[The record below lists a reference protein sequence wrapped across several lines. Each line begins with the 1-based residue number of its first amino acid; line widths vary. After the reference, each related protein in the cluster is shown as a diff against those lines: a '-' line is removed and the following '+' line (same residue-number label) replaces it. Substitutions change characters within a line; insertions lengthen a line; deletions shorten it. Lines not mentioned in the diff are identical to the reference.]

1 MTALLL
7 AVLLALPLQEKAGDE
22 AGAPPDPERVK
33 EAVAALELAHKSGEP
48 ATMLAALELARDVAA
63 PEVVDG
69 VARELKHK
77 EREVRLAATEV
88 LRFLKHEDAVAALE
102 RHVTREK
109 KALKDD
115 HEFHALLL
123 RALAQHGLER
133 SIEVLADDVW
143 SAPDHRVIRARLL
156 GLANIRSDKAL
167 KAVMGL
173 TTQAGKHKVQPFM
186 EDVRT
191 SLAVLTGEDEGE
203 LLEAWWSWW
212 NAAGKAFHVAP
223 ALPAKL
229 PREVE
234 MRWKAFWKEQS
245 PGGEAPEEPGG
256 GR

>member
-1 MTALLL
+1 MGALLL
-7 AVLLALPLQEKAGDE
+7 AVLLSLPLQDNPAE
-22 AGAPPDPERVK
+22 AAAPPDPERVK

-48 ATMLAALELARDVAA
+48 ATLLAALELARDVAA

-69 VARELKHK
+69 VAKALKHK
-77 EREVRLAATEV
+77 EREVRLFATEV
-88 LRFLKHEDAVAALE
+88 LRHLHHADAPAALE
-102 RHVTREK
+102 RHISREK

-115 HEFHALLL
+115 HEFLALLL
-123 RALAQHGLER
+123 RALAQHGLEK
-133 SIEVLADDVW
+133 SIETLSEDVW

-156 GLANIRSDKAL
+156 GLANVRSDKAL

-173 TTQAGKHKVQPFM
+173 TTQAGKQKVQPYM

-203 LLEAWWSWW
+203 SLDAWWAWW
-212 NAAGKAFHVAP
+212 NDAGKSFHVAP
-223 ALPAKL
+223 KLPDKL

-234 MRWKAFWKEQS
+234 LRWKAFWKEAF
-245 PGGEAPEEPGG
+245 PGGEAPPDEGG